1 VKVTGYRS
9 LTTQHD
15 WGRLIGDA
23 NGVMA
28 QPRTEVHVLIL
39 ETDSGLEGVG
49 VGAHRDIDRVF
60 GAVEGQDPRAVTAL
74 YDRMLDRVFKT
85 GHSGATFGAIGAI
98 DMALWDLK
106 AKAAGEPLWRTLG
119 ALDRFVPGYASGLDI
134 ALDDDALVQ
143 LYARF
148 ADRGFSAAKL
158 KGGRNL
164 EHDLRRL
171 EALRDLLRRNSA
183 HPALMF
189 DANESWNRSQAVRF
203 VTALERTIDLTW
215 VEEPVRRWD
224 AAGLASVRRG
234 IRAAVAT
241 GENLTGLDQYRPLLD
256 ADAIDIVQVGNVW
269 GITHFL
275 RVAAVAHSRD
285 LPVSPVAYH
294 ANPLAHAAAAVP
306 NHLACEVQDLISP
319 IGLDIDQEFVDGG
332 ILLGDQPG
340 LGICVDE
347 NYINAVRAVSPP
359 AAIDGPHVRPD
370 RAGLRLIPDSRQE
383 ERLDAPAM
391 TQATPS
397 SPSTSTSV
405 TTTPPTWS
413 VAPKIR

>member
-1 VKVTGYRS
+1 MKVTGYRS
-9 LTTQHD
+9 LTTEHD

-23 NGVMA
+23 NGVMPH
-28 QPRTEVHVLIL
+28 PRTDVHVLVL

-49 VGAHRDIDRVF
+49 LGAHGEIDRVF
-60 GAVEGQDPRAVTAL
+60 GAVQGEDPRAVTAL
-74 YDRMLDRVFKT
+74 YDRMLAHVFKT

-134 ALDDDALVQ
+134 ALDDEALVR
-143 LYARF
+143 LYERF
-148 ADRGFSAAKL
+148 ADRGFGAAKL

-171 EALRDLLRRNSA
+171 AALRDVLARNSA

-189 DANESWNRSQAVRF
+189 DANETWNRSQAVRF
-203 VTALERTIDLTW
+203 ITALERTIDLTW

-241 GENLTGLDQYRPLLD
+241 GENLTGLEQYRPLLD
-256 ADAIDIVQVGNVW
+256 ADAIDIVQVGCVW
-269 GITHFL
+269 GVTHFL
-275 RVAAVAHSRD
+275 RVAAMAHGRD

-294 ANPLAHAAAAVP
+294 GNILAHPAAAMP
-306 NHLACEVQDLISP
+306 NVLAFEVQDLTSP
-319 IGLDIDQEFVDGG
+319 IGLHIDQEFQDGG
-332 ILLGDQPG
+332 IVLGDEPG
-340 LGICVDE
+340 LGIRVDE
-347 NYINAVRAVSPP
+347 AHINRVRAIDPP
-359 AAIDGPHVRPD
+359 AHIAGPHVRPG
-370 RAGLRLIPDSRQE
+370 RAGLRLVPDARQDTPLGIRAV
-383 ERLDAPAM
+383 ERAG
-391 TQATPS
+391 S
-397 SPSTSTSV
+397 
-405 TTTPPTWS
+405 
-413 VAPKIR
+413 

>member
-9 LTTQHD
+9 LTTRHD

-23 NGVMA
+23 NGVMPHP
-28 QPRTEVHVLIL
+28 QTEVPVLIL
-39 ETDSGLEGVG
+39 QTDTGLEGIG
-49 VGAHRDIDRVF
+49 VGAHDDVGRVF
-60 GAVEGQDPRAVTAL
+60 PAVDGQDPRAVTAL

-85 GHSGATFGAIGAI
+85 GHSGATFGTIGAI

-134 ALDDDALVQ
+134 ALDDDALVR

-148 ADRGFSAAKL
+148 AERGFHAAKL
-158 KGGRNL
+158 KGGRDL
-164 EHDLRRL
+164 GSDLRRL
-171 EALRDLLRRNSA
+171 EALRDLLGRNSA
-183 HPALMF
+183 EPALMF

-203 VTALERTIDLTW
+203 ISALERRVDLTW

-241 GENLTGLDQYRPLLD
+241 GENLTGLEQYRPLLD
-256 ADAIDIVQVGNVW
+256 ADAVDVVQVGNVW

-306 NHLACEVQDLISP
+306 NHLAFEVQDLAPP
-319 IGLDIDQEFVDGG
+319 IGLRIDQEFIDGG
-332 ILLGDQPG
+332 IRLGDEPG
-340 LGICVDE
+340 LGILVDE
-347 NYINAVRAVSPP
+347 SRIGAVPAAGPP
-359 AAIDGPHVRPD
+359 ASPAGPHVRPG
-370 RAGLRLIPDSRQE
+370 RAGLRLVPDSAREQWPQVPAGHP
-383 ERLDAPAM
+383 ERYGAE
-391 TQATPS
+391 
-397 SPSTSTSV
+397 
-405 TTTPPTWS
+405 
-413 VAPKIR
+413 

>member
-9 LTTQHD
+9 LTTEHD

-23 NGVMA
+23 NGVMSRS
-28 QPRTEVHVLIL
+28 RTEVQVLIL
-39 ETDSGLEGVG
+39 ETDGGLDGVG
-49 VGAHRDIDRVF
+49 VGPHGDIDRVF
-60 GAVEGQDPRAVTAL
+60 GAVEGQDPRGVTAL

-85 GHSGATFGAIGAI
+85 GHAGATFGAIGAI

-134 ALDDDALVQ
+134 ALDDDALVD
-143 LYARF
+143 LYEKF
-148 ADRGFSAAKL
+148 ADRGFSAGKL

-171 EALRDLLRRNSA
+171 AALRDVLGRNSA

-189 DANESWNRSQAVRF
+189 DANESWNRSQAVRY
-203 VTALERTIDLTW
+203 VTALERAVDLTW

-241 GENLTGLDQYRPLLD
+241 GENLTGLEQYRPLLD
-256 ADAIDIVQVGNVW
+256 ADAVDIVQVGNVW

-275 RVAAVAHSRD
+275 RVAAMAHSRD

-294 ANPLAHAAAAVP
+294 TNPVAHAAAAVP
-306 NHLACEVQDLISP
+306 NHLAFEIQGLSSP
-319 IGLDIDQEFVDGG
+319 VGLQVDQEYEDGG
-332 ILLGDQPG
+332 IVLGDEPG
-340 LGICVDE
+340 IGIRVDE
-347 NYINAVRAVSPP
+347 DHIAAVRAANPVASNV
-359 AAIDGPHVRPD
+359 GPHVRPG
-370 RAGLRLIPDSRQE
+370 RAGLRLVPDSPRDGLNGAGPGV
-383 ERLDAPAM
+383 R
-391 TQATPS
+391 TGS
-397 SPSTSTSV
+397 
-405 TTTPPTWS
+405 
-413 VAPKIR
+413 

>member
-1 VKVTGYRS
+1 MKVTGYRS

-15 WGRLIGDA
+15 WGRPIGDV

-28 QPRTEVHVLIL
+28 QPHTEVHVLIL
-39 ETDSGLEGVG
+39 ETDDGLEGVG
-49 VGAHRDIDRVF
+49 VGAHGDIDRVF

-85 GHSGATFGAIGAI
+85 GHSGATFGAIGAV

-134 ALDDDALVQ
+134 ALEDDALVR
-143 LYARF
+143 LYQHF
-148 ADRGFSAAKL
+148 AERGFSAAKL
-158 KGGRNL
+158 KGGR
-164 EHDLRRL
+164 DLDRDRRRL
-171 EALRDLLRRNSA
+171 EALRDVLAVNSA

-189 DANESWNRSQAVRF
+189 DANESWHRSQAVRY
-203 VTALERTIDLTW
+203 VTELERTVDLTW

-241 GENLTGLDQYRPLLD
+241 GENLTGLEQYRPLLD
-256 ADAIDIVQVGNVW
+256 ADAVDVVQVGSVW

-306 NHLACEVQDLISP
+306 NHLASEVQDLVP
-319 IGLDIDQEFVDGG
+319 AIGLDVDQEFADGG
-332 ILLGDQPG
+332 IVLGDQPG
-340 LGICVDE
+340 LGIRVDE
-347 NYINAVRAVSPP
+347 DRINSVRAVNPP
-359 AAIDGPHVRPD
+359 AAPAGPHVRPE
-370 RAGLRLIPDSRQE
+370 RAGLRLVPDSRR
-383 ERLDAPAM
+383 ERPVVEPA
-391 TQATPS
+391 ANG
-397 SPSTSTSV
+397 V
-405 TTTPPTWS
+405 GW
-413 VAPKIR
+413 